1 MSYPTHFSYHGSP
14 QTLSSLLEVT
24 YLVCSGG
31 SESFYSLFLSKKG
44 SYRINGTYKVGGLY
58 GYHLKESIV
67 WLYKNLT
74 KAHLLGLFQICFLSL
89 MGWLPLL
96 PHRTPTPESKHPC
109 VEPHRGLPPGLAG
122 DFHSQTRGGCIHT
135 ERAFICSCALAFNH
149 PVFPPCCP
157 KK

>member
-1 MSYPTHFSYHGSP
+1 ME
-14 QTLSSLLEVT
+14 L
-24 YLVCSGG
+24 
-31 SESFYSLFLSKKG
+31 
-44 SYRINGTYKVGGLY
+44 YKVGGLY
-58 GYHLKESIV
+58 GYHLKEGIV

-74 KAHLLGLFQICFLSL
+74 KAHLLGLFQTCFLSF

-109 VEPHRGLPPGLAG
+109 VELHRGLPPGLAG